1 MSFGQK
7 ILVIVLIILM
17 VLGIVYVGS
26 RQNRQEE
33 EIKENAY
40 NQVDTVN
47 FWYSDDRYTDFFTK
61 AAVAFHEKNPD
72 IRVIPVLVGSSEY
85 LEKINEASL
94 SNDSFPDLYMISND
108 SLEKAYLSGLASE
121 AKNTCNVLN
130 TAHFSQSA
138 LDAVTYKK
146 NYVAYPLCFETSV
159 LLYNKTLLDNWV
171 EKFNAG
177 LVEDGGEGVT
187 LDEMQIEEGDEVDTS
202 GLDEKQ
208 EVTEE
213 VVVLT
218 LEGLIPEN
226 FDKLIEFSQTYQAE
240 EGVEGVLKWDVSDIF
255 YNYLFVGNYMIVG
268 GDSGDDTS
276 NIDIYNDDT
285 LKCVNLYKNLNQ
297 VFSID
302 SKTSSYSKM
311 LEDFLDGKMIFT
323 IATSDC
329 IEKISE
335 RMEEGALVKA
345 EAEAKAL
352 EEGESGELSADEA
365 SSEAASEET
374 TEDGEELPEE
384 YTPKHIQVG
393 EPEKKYFE
401 YGYAAIPDISA
412 DLKSRSLS
420 VTDALV
426 INGYSTVKES
436 ADKFAAYLSTECA
449 PDLYART
456 GRLSAAKDAGYSDD
470 ASRIFQKEYSESIPL
485 PKIVET
491 SNLWV
496 QLEIAFQDIWNG
508 EDAATRLKKFAD
520 QISSQIVTG
529 E

>member
-7 ILVIVLIILM
+7 VIVIVLIAAM
-17 VLGIVYVGS
+17 VLGIIYVGS

-72 IRVIPVLVGSSEY
+72 IRVIPTLVGSSEY

-94 SNDSFPDLYMISND
+94 SNDSFPDVYMISND
-108 SLEKAYLSGLASE
+108 SLEKAYLAGLACE

-130 TAHFSQSA
+130 SAHFSKSA

-146 NYVAYPLCFETSV
+146 SYVAYPLCFETSV
-159 LLYNKTLLDNWV
+159 LLYNKTLLENWV
-171 EKFNAG
+171 EKYNAG
-177 LVEDGGEGVT
+177 LVEEGGEGVT
-187 LDEMQIEEGDEVDTS
+187 LDEMQIEEGDEIDTS
-202 GLDEKQ
+202 GMGEQ
-208 EVTEE
+208 TETSE
-213 VVVLT
+213 ETEVLT

-226 FDKLIEFSQTYQAE
+226 FDKIIEFSQTYQAE

-276 NIDIYNDDT
+276 NMNIYNDNT
-285 LKCVNLYKNLNQ
+285 LKCVDVYKNLNQ
-297 VFSID
+297 TFSID
-302 SKTSSYSKM
+302 SSTSSYSKM
-311 LEDFLDGKMIFT
+311 LEDFLNGKMIFT
-323 IATSDC
+323 IASSDC
-329 IEKISE
+329 IEKINE
-335 RMEEGALVKA
+335 RMEEGEIARA
-345 EAEAKAL
+345 EAQANEDAL
-352 EEGESGELSADEA
+352 NGEA
-365 SSEAASEET
+365 SSNDESSEET
-374 TEDGEELPEE
+374 SEEISEDAEELPEE
-384 YTPKHIQVG
+384 YAPKHIQVG

-401 YGYAAIPDISA
+401 YGYAVIPEVSA
-412 DLKSRSLS
+412 NLKSRSLS
-420 VTDALV
+420 VTDALA

-449 PDLYART
+449 SDLYART
-456 GRLSAAKDAGYSDD
+456 GRLSAAKDAGYSDE

-496 QLEIAFQDIWNG
+496 QLEITFQDIWNG
-508 EDAATRLKKFAD
+508 EDTADRLKQFEK
-520 QISSQIVTG
+520 QLSSQIITG